1 MSVFKKIKDVLFDIE
16 DDEEETTYEKKS
28 VVKESNPIK
37 EVKMPVE
44 DKDDDVVSEPPK
56 KTSNFNFP
64 LDFDDDLPTRS
75 DKDLRVNK
83 RNCYSQTSSNS
94 SFFEDDYDVPRRN
107 RDEYVVKEPERKREQ
122 PRDYSKFMQQ
132 KKEEKKKIFTPSPV
146 ISPVYGVLNQNYTK
160 DDVIIKTDTGVKG
173 PSLEDVR
180 KKAYEMKKEVE
191 NKKVEDEF
199 AEPLKTLDEILIS
212 NQEIQKE
219 KTLEDD
225 ILPDVSE
232 EIVKE
237 EVVSDNEEVEITT
250 EIPKVEEKKSEIETK
265 DGEDDTLEKDL
276 FNLIDSMYENKDE
289 EEE

>member
-83 RNCYSQTSSNS
+83 RNSYSQTSSNS

-219 KTLEDD
+219 KPLEDD

-232 EIVKE
+232 EIAKE